1 MTAHTIRQAKA
12 LAQYT
17 AQLRKN
23 SEAKRQRRLNE
34 MRRKLVRQM
43 FRDKSGW
50 MFATLS
56 LGIAAG
62 VFLTK
67 FN

>member
-43 FRDKSGW
+43 FGDRISW
-50 MFATLS
+50 LFAAS
-56 LGIAAG
+56 MIGAA
-62 VFLTK
+62 VAVLILR
-67 FN
+67 